1 VRVGPAE
8 VDYISD
14 DVTIRRFETRPAK
27 AQIRSNAREVRFG
40 DDVTLRYFV
49 RPAVVSQSPNT
60 PESSPKG
67 ETPTQL
73 R

>member
-14 DVTIRRFETRPAK
+14 DVTIRRFETRPTK
-27 AQIRSNAREVRFG
+27 AQIRSNAKEVKFG

-49 RPAVVSQSPNT
+49 RPAVVSQSPSGSEAT
-60 PESSPKG
+60 PKG